1 MILISERQLQKK
13 FKHAA
18 DFGIS
23 GDYNLQ
29 TATAF
34 AANIKAHV
42 QQVRVQVISGTYRT
56 QPVTHH
62 FDLKTNLDVIVDKTD
77 NYISGWRLNSFQV
90 QAVITTGK
98 LGVDR

>member
-23 GDYNLQ
+23 
-29 TATAF
+29 F

-62 FDLKTNLDVIVDKTD
+62 FDPMTNLDIIVDKTD

-98 LGVDR
+98 LGGG

>member
-42 QQVRVQVISGTYRT
+42 QQVEYRLS
-56 QPVTHH
+56 QGH
-62 FDLKTNLDVIVDKTD
+62 IVL
-77 NYISGWRLNSFQV
+77 SQ
-90 QAVITTGK
+90 
-98 LGVDR
+98 